1 MGQTSRKVERTDGG
15 VFWTGHRSTI
25 DAALPRGH
33 TDAAYDPELYLRWL
47 QWGAHAPIL
56 RTHPLPDPAVE
67 RRAWGYN
74 LPFSEYMR
82 SAFARRAQLVPLIYT
97 ALHEF
102 EVQKRSRSKF
112 ALFFLLME
120 HDGLPRQARNK
131 TNAASKKLTE
141 KGWRFSHRRR
151 ACLPSTLC
159 ITRRR

>member
-1 MGQTSRKVERTDGG
+1 M
-15 VFWTGHRSTI
+15 
-25 DAALPRGH
+25 
-33 TDAAYDPELYLRWL
+33 
-47 QWGAHAPIL
+47 
-56 RTHPLPDPAVE
+56 E

-112 ALFFLLME
+112 ALFFLLVE